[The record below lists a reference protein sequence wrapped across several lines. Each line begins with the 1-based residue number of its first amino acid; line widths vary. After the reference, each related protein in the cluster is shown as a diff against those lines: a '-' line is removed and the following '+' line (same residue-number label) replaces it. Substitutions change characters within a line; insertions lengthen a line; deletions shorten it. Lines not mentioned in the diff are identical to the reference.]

1 MTKARDFADI
11 AGAVSNGKIANSD
24 VNVSFENIV
33 DTGTEGTK
41 VAQGTTA
48 QRGSTEGQLRYNT
61 TTDSLEIRNNTEF
74 VALEKSLSVT
84 SVSPTSITPSENTGG
99 GNSITLTGVGFVSG
113 ATVKFIGNDGTEF
126 NASSVS
132 FTNSTTVV
140 AVAPELT
147 ASKEPFDVKIT
158 NPSGNTAQ
166 IDNQIQINT
175 SPVWQTAAGTLATI
189 NDNATGTHAT
199 LSATDADGETVSYTE
214 STSVLSGAGLTL
226 NSSTGAITGDPTNVN
241 TNTTYTFD
249 VNASDGTDTVNRTFN
264 IVVNKVND
272 GSTSAR
278 AATSAQAL
286 YNLGITTS
294 GVYYLTHSGA
304 THPVWCDFSLNAG
317 YMLAISINTANPSTA
332 DVWNTSSSDDSEIQV
347 GDASPQAR
355 DVVSRLRRSGSFRYV
370 MIKYEYSNVSPTNLY
385 YNTPVVYDGS
395 GNYGQA
401 LVSLPTDTLIN
412 RASGNSGVL
421 PTSNCGGNASYNA
434 NKLRVNS
441 SVIAH
446 RPYKLTNYGTD
457 NQNQAGFFGFAGN
470 SGTQPYIN
478 TFDGGCNDGDTT
490 KFELYIREN

>member
-1 MTKARDFADI
+1 MAQTKVRFDRAVE
-11 AGAVSNGKIANSD
+11 GAT
-24 VNVSFENIV
+24 NIV
-33 DTGTEGTK
+33 DSGTEGTK
-41 VAQGTTA
+41 IASGTTA

-61 TTDSLEIRNNTEF
+61 TTDSLEIRNNSEF
-74 VALEKSLSVT
+74 LAMEKALSIT
-84 SVSPTSITPSENTGG
+84 SVSPLGITPSDNTGG
-99 GNSITLTGVGFVSG
+99 GNNITLTGTGFQSG

-147 ASKEPFDVKIT
+147 ASKEPFDVKII

-175 SPVWQTAAGTLATI
+175 SPVWQTAAGTIATI
-189 NDNATGTHAT
+189 DDNDTGTHAT
-199 LSATDADGETVSYTE
+199 VSATDADGETVTYSE
-214 STSVLSGAGLTL
+214 STSVLSGAGLSL
-226 NSSTGAITGDPTNVN
+226 NANTGAISGDPTNVN
-241 TNTTYTFD
+241 ANTTYTFGI
-249 VNASDGTDTVNRTFN
+249 NATDGTDTVNRSFN

-286 YNLGITTS
+286 YSLGITTS

-317 YMLAISINTANPSTA
+317 YMLALSINTANPFTA
-332 DVWNTSSSDDSEIQV
+332 DVWNTDSSDDNEIQV

-370 MIKYEYSNVSPTNLY
+370 MFKYEYSNVSPTNLY
-385 YNTPVVYDGS
+385 YNTPVVYDGG

-401 LVSLPTDTLIN
+401 IVNLPTNTLIP
-412 RASGNSGVL
+412 RASGNSGIL
-421 PTSNCGGNASYNA
+421 PTSNCGSTSSYDAGN
-434 NKLRVNS
+434 LRVNTS
-441 SVIAH
+441 TVGH
-446 RPYKLTNYGTD
+446 RPYHLTNYGTNSD
-457 NQNQAGFFGFAGN
+457 NQAGFFGRAGA
-470 SGTQPYIN
+470 SGSQPYIN
-478 TFDGGCNDGDTT
+478 QFDGGCNDGDVT
-490 KFELYIREN
+490 KFEMYIREN